1 LHVAAAPST
10 LGGVQSPRARA
21 PGVVP
26 REFFLGRIC
35 RKDVDPTTLESTFE
49 GFPTAV
55 VTDAPY
61 WRIHLALGPFRG
73 RDREQG

>member
-1 LHVAAAPST
+1 MHVAAPPST

-35 RKDVDPTTLESTFE
+35 RMDVDPTTLESMSE

-61 WRIHLALGPFRG
+61 WRIHLTPGHVRG